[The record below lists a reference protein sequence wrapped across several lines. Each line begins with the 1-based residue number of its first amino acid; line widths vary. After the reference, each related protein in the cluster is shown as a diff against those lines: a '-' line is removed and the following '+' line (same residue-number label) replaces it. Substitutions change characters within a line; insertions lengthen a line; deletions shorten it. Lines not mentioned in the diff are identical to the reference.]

1 MRKSNSNIKLRESV
15 MEKLDFNQDSRSQK
29 TENPT
34 IGRTLSFAERFAN
47 L

>member
-1 MRKSNSNIKLRESV
+1 
-15 MEKLDFNQDSRSQK
+15 MEKLDFNLDSQSQK

-47 L
+47 LQERKKSEKGGE